1 MKLSYLTL
9 GTEFGDRQVGTRP
22 NAASR
27 RSNFPKIP
35 KITAMNEIAGDCA
48 AGFAF
53 KPGYVTLGNCRLLEI
68 GKIGKFSMRGKVCPV
83 RYFDFTE
90 EKSYISEPRPP
101 RPL

>member
-1 MKLSYLTL
+1 VAAKLEHSPTPLQDAQTSL
-9 GTEFGDRQVGTRP
+9 
-22 NAASR
+22 
-27 RSNFPKIP
+27 IP
-35 KITAMNEIAGDCA
+35 KITAMNEIAGNCA

-90 EKSYISEPRPP
+90 EKSDISEPRPP